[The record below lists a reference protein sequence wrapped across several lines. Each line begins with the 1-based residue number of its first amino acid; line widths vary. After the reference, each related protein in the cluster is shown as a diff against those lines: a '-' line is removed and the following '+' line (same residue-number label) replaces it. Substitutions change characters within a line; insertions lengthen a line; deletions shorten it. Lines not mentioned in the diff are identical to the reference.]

1 MTTDAPIDATVRFRE
16 LWHRVA
22 RRWRTAATV
31 ALLCMAVA
39 LTMGL
44 STPREYTAT
53 ATLTVFPMT
62 LDPFSSSSSNQQIN
76 IQTEREVISSS
87 EVAAIAAE
95 QLGGS
100 VSPGTLLGSSS
111 VGAPSQSQVL
121 QVSVT
126 AGNPE
131 DAAERANAMAAAYL
145 EFRSQGATEVA
156 EERIKALD
164 ERIDDIESSN
174 AGSGQLNELREER
187 SGLELVGS
195 NPGRIIGV
203 ASPPSN
209 PSSLGLSS
217 FLAAG
222 AAAGLLLAAAVAL
235 VRDLRDRRV
244 RFPERLS
251 EATGKSV
258 YVLRRFDD
266 EEAFRWIL
274 RVVREPF
281 SGSRRTRPLVV
292 SIFGL
297 PGTASHDAL
306 MRLTATAEA
315 ANLVVH
321 SIPASELPEND
332 LDDSWRYQP
341 DKGART
347 NIVLIDASR
356 ISSAARRANLADGSD
371 AFVILASAG
380 NELRAVHALLENISA
395 AKTNVVPVFAAAAT
409 AGRAK
414 PSTAGKTA
422 PGTRGA
428 EHSKPSATP
437 AAELPSPAFSAAEH

>member
-1 MTTDAPIDATVRFRE
+1 MTDAPIDATVRFRE

-31 ALLCMAVA
+31 ALLCLAVA
-39 LTMGL
+39 LTVGL
-44 STPREYTAT
+44 ATPREYTAT

-62 LDPFSSSSSNQQIN
+62 LDPFSASSSNQQIN

-87 EVAAIAAE
+87 EVAAIAAAK
-95 QLGGS
+95 LGDT
-100 VSPGTLLGSSS
+100 VSPGALLTSSS

-126 AGNPE
+126 AGDPE

-156 EERIKALD
+156 AERIRALD
-164 ERIDDIESSN
+164 ERIAEIEASN
-174 AGSGQLNELREER
+174 ARSGQLDELREER
-187 SGLELVGS
+187 SSLELVGS

-203 ASPPSN
+203 ASPPST
-209 PSSLGLSS
+209 PSSLGLPS

-222 AAAGLLLAAAVAL
+222 AAAGLLLAGAVAL
-235 VRDLRDRRV
+235 VVDLRDRRV

-258 YVLRRFDD
+258 YVLRRPDD
-266 EEAFRWIL
+266 DEAFRWIL

-281 SGSRRTRPLVV
+281 AGSRRTRPIVV
-292 SIFGL
+292 SLFGL
-297 PGTASHDAL
+297 PGTASHEAL
-306 MRLTATAEA
+306 MHLTATAEA

-321 SIPASELPEND
+321 SIPASELPGDE

-347 NIVLIDASR
+347 NMVLIDASE
-356 ISSAARRANLADGSD
+356 IGSAARRANLADGSD

-380 NELRAVHALLENISA
+380 DELRAVRALLENISA
-395 AKTNVVPVFAAAAT
+395 AKGTVVPVFAGPGAARAAA
-409 AGRAK
+409 AGGVGRAGSGNVEK
-414 PSTAGKTA
+414 AKT
-422 PGTRGA
+422 
-428 EHSKPSATP
+428 SV
-437 AAELPSPAFSAAEH
+437 SAATRVQEPALTAADR